1 MLNNIFG
8 ILNSK
13 LFICLRLSLLNYAFF
28 PVQTLL
34 TNNATQEKI
43 IKLVKI
49 FFVFASSGDWK
60 KELITDMKNEFVNS
74 HF

>member
-8 ILNSK
+8 IPNSK
-13 LFICLRLSLLNYAFF
+13 LFICLRLSFLNYAFF

-34 TNNATQEKI
+34 INNATQEKI

-49 FFVFASSGDWK
+49 SLFFYFFKLATQTGI
-60 KELITDMKNEFVNS
+60 KELIMR
-74 HF
+74 